1 MICPHSTY
9 VLITQAMALELAVFG
24 PFNVF
29 SFAGGVSPH
38 LRPVVSAMLACIF
51 TIVVTT
57 LGLC

>member
-1 MICPHSTY
+1 MRIA
-9 VLITQAMALELAVFG
+9 QAMALELAVFG

-38 LRPVVSAMLACIF
+38 LRPVMSAMLACMF